1 MVLPKGAWE
10 FTVLSD
16 EITSGINVTN
26 VDNNNNT
33 IEVIIYPEDSILT
46 VDFFQDNSADNNVS
60 NGTPVTYDFSLLSL
74 VDGIDYHID
83 SSSSNWTDEGVAQV
97 SVEPGIYRISVDIAD
112 PNSGDLFGTRIMSG
126 DVDVIVG
133 IQSTEITRS
142 IGFDPE
148 WRVEMS
154 FTNESGGE
162 LSEQLV
168 RFTNVE
174 NGWVLSRTTDSN
186 GSIIDFF
193 PQGDWIA
200 TAETIN
206 NDIKEGLR
214 NLISVSSD
222 ISSES
227 LTFSTSQLA
236 EISFN
241 ISEDSSN
248 SPLSGVSLL
257 LESASDLGSFSI
269 EATNSSGLTTID
281 VVEGDWLVSL
291 NYTEDG
297 KRWVVESYP
306 VTISVGDNHVDLT
319 ANLYVALT
327 GTVFWDLNNNNA
339 SNVGEGI
346 SDVQMTFTTASDS
359 NEHSISTDNTG
370 EWELFVPYNTSW
382 QIETVYD
389 GFESINESISV
400 SDTPNDVQLELVA
413 GLVDVYG
420 NISYALGI
428 SSIPIEDVEL
438 MIMPTEGLVRDT
450 VTIEINE
457 GWSGSWSTELEPGLW
472 IVSASVP
479 SQDLIIMG
487 LLDVDV
493 TGSSNNLDMAL
504 TSGGIL
510 GLQTEWLDYD
520 GNTRNLGDI
529 SDANLLVDVGFG
541 MKWVQSVDETGSVD
555 LLLPNGNVQFSGD
568 FEVEQRG
575 LTMEFTAGRG
585 FDVYPGLNASI
596 DLSFNRVSNH
606 EIEISTLNETS
617 GHETYVGSLD
627 DVSLIDEDNGFI
639 PVDFT
644 LGIDYMG
651 HESYDVFAVGGIVSG
666 TDSSEWTVEFH
677 NGTGNWTTSTQFEVG
692 LDNSLNFD
700 NLNIRVTPPNQ
711 SVAHS
716 FENGHKITISIST
729 LDGYLAT
736 HDLIVRVPQIHGF
749 ELTNPMADVYGVSP
763 GELITIPIE
772 FTNSGNGDEK
782 YEFEFDDSELPDG
795 WSRTGPTS
803 HTLGSFVSSSHSVTV
818 VSPSDAMS
826 NEEFSIY
833 VSVTDKAGNSYDTTV
848 PIEIKIQS
856 SEPVLKIDGLISRSG
871 SEPEAGGQITY
882 IATISNSGLVDAENV
897 QLNAELCKDVSCN
910 TPTSVNAMTTMNI
923 PAESSQQFSFLFD
936 FSDIDVDQYYIMLD
950 INSTGFNEENIDD
963 DSWHISDGVE
973 QGVMNVDVRSP
984 SVDDD
989 ENTDIIAYI
998 LIIGLVIIGL
1008 YLTKGRS
1015 GRRPGAPF

>member
-1 MVLPKGAWE
+1 
-10 FTVLSD
+10 
-16 EITSGINVTN
+16 
-26 VDNNNNT
+26 
-33 IEVIIYPEDSILT
+33 
-46 VDFFQDNSADNNVS
+46 
-60 NGTPVTYDFSLLSL
+60 
-74 VDGIDYHID
+74 
-83 SSSSNWTDEGVAQV
+83 
-97 SVEPGIYRISVDIAD
+97 
-112 PNSGDLFGTRIMSG
+112 
-126 DVDVIVG
+126 
-133 IQSTEITRS
+133 
-142 IGFDPE
+142 
-148 WRVEMS
+148 
-154 FTNESGGE
+154 
-162 LSEQLV
+162 
-168 RFTNVE
+168 
-174 NGWVLSRTTDSN
+174 
-186 GSIIDFF
+186 
-193 PQGDWIA
+193 
-200 TAETIN
+200 
-206 NDIKEGLR
+206 
-214 NLISVSSD
+214 
-222 ISSES
+222 
-227 LTFSTSQLA
+227 
-236 EISFN
+236 
-241 ISEDSSN
+241 
-248 SPLSGVSLL
+248 LSGVSLL
-257 LESASDLGSFSI
+257 MESASDLGSFSI
-269 EATNSSGLTTID
+269 EATNSSGLTTVD

-306 VTISVGDNHVDLT
+306 VAISVGENHVDLI

-346 SDVQMTFTTASDS
+346 SDVQMTFTTTSNS

-382 QIETVYD
+382 QIETIYD
-389 GFESINESISV
+389 GFESINESVSV
-400 SDTPNDVQLELVA
+400 SDSPNDVQLELVA

-420 NISYALGI
+420 NITYALGI
-428 SSIPIEDVEL
+428 SSIPVEDIEL

-450 VTIEINE
+450 VAIEINDS
-457 GWSGSWSTELEPGLW
+457 WSGSWSTELEPGLW

-493 TGSSNNLDMAL
+493 TGNSNNLDMAL

-510 GLQTEWLDYD
+510 EVQTEWLDYE
-520 GNTRNLGDI
+520 GNSRNLGEI

-541 MKWVQSVDETGSVD
+541 MKWIQSVDETGNLD

-585 FDVYPGLNASI
+585 FDVYSGLNTSI
-596 DLSFNRVSNH
+596 DLLFNRVSNH
-606 EIEISTLNETS
+606 EIEITTLNETS
-617 GHETYVGSLD
+617 GHENYVGSMG
-627 DVSLIDEDNGFI
+627 DVSLVVDENNGFI

-644 LGIDYMG
+644 LDIDYLG
-651 HESYDVFAVGGIVSG
+651 HESYDVFTVGGIVSG
-666 TDSSEWTVEFH
+666 TDSSEWMVQFH

-692 LDNSLNFD
+692 LDNSVDFD
-700 NLNIRVTPPNQ
+700 NLNIRVIAPNQ

-716 FENGHKITISIST
+716 FEDGHKITISIST
-729 LDGYLAT
+729 LDGYLTT

-749 ELTNPMADVYGVSP
+749 ELTNPMSEVYGVSL
-763 GELITIPIE
+763 GESITIPIE
-772 FTNSGNGDEK
+772 FTNAGNGDEK

-795 WSRTGPTS
+795 WSRTGPNS

-818 VSPSDAMS
+818 VSPSDAMP

-833 VSVTDKAGNSYDTTV
+833 VSVTDKAGNSNYDT
-848 PIEIKIQS
+848 IEIKVRS
-856 SEPVLKIDGLISRSG
+856 SEPVLKIEGIQALG
-871 SEPEAGGQITY
+871 GGEPEAGGQITY

-897 QLNAELCKDVSCN
+897 QLNAQLCRNVACTS
-910 TPTSVNAMTTMNI
+910 PTSVNATTTMDI
-923 PAESSQQFSFLFD
+923 LAESSTQFSFLFD
-936 FSDIDVDQYYIMLD
+936 LSDIQVGQYYIMLD

-973 QGVMNVDVRSP
+973 LGVMNVDVRSP

>member
-1 MVLPKGAWE
+1 M
-10 FTVLSD
+10 
-16 EITSGINVTN
+16 
-26 VDNNNNT
+26 
-33 IEVIIYPEDSILT
+33 
-46 VDFFQDNSADNNVS
+46 
-60 NGTPVTYDFSLLSL
+60 
-74 VDGIDYHID
+74 
-83 SSSSNWTDEGVAQV
+83 
-97 SVEPGIYRISVDIAD
+97 
-112 PNSGDLFGTRIMSG
+112 
-126 DVDVIVG
+126 
-133 IQSTEITRS
+133 
-142 IGFDPE
+142 
-148 WRVEMS
+148 
-154 FTNESGGE
+154 
-162 LSEQLV
+162 
-168 RFTNVE
+168 
-174 NGWVLSRTTDSN
+174 
-186 GSIIDFF
+186 
-193 PQGDWIA
+193 
-200 TAETIN
+200 
-206 NDIKEGLR
+206 
-214 NLISVSSD
+214 
-222 ISSES
+222 
-227 LTFSTSQLA
+227 
-236 EISFN
+236 
-241 ISEDSSN
+241 
-248 SPLSGVSLL
+248 
-257 LESASDLGSFSI
+257 ESASDLGSFSI
-269 EATNSSGLTTID
+269 EATNSSGLTTVD
-281 VVEGDWLVSL
+281 LVEGDWLVSL

-306 VTISVGDNHVDLT
+306 VTISVGENHVDLS

-346 SDVQMTFTTASDS
+346 SDVQMTFTTTSDS

-382 QIETVYD
+382 QIETIYD
-389 GFESINESISV
+389 GFESINESVSV
-400 SDTPNDVQLELVA
+400 SDSPNDVQLELVA

-420 NISYALGI
+420 NITYALGI
-428 SSIPIEDVEL
+428 SSIPVEDIEL

-450 VTIEINE
+450 VAIEINDS
-457 GWSGSWSTELEPGLW
+457 WSGSWSTELEPGLW

-493 TGSSNNLDMAL
+493 TGNSNNLDMAL

-510 GLQTEWLDYD
+510 EVQTEWLDYE
-520 GNTRNLGDI
+520 GNSRNLGEI

-541 MKWVQSVDETGSVD
+541 MKWIQSVDETGNLD

-585 FDVYPGLNASI
+585 FDVYSGLNTSI
-596 DLSFNRVSNH
+596 DLLFNRVSNH
-606 EIEISTLNETS
+606 EIEITTLNETS
-617 GHETYVGSLD
+617 GHENYVGSMG
-627 DVSLIDEDNGFI
+627 DVSLVVDETNGFI

-644 LGIDYMG
+644 LDIDYLG
-651 HESYDVFAVGGIVSG
+651 HESYDVFTVGGIVSG
-666 TDSSEWTVEFH
+666 TDSSEWMVQFH

-692 LDNSLNFD
+692 LDNSVDFD
-700 NLNIRVTPPNQ
+700 NLNIRVIAPNQ

-716 FENGHKITISIST
+716 FEDGHKITISIST
-729 LDGYLAT
+729 LDGYLTT

-749 ELTNPMADVYGVSP
+749 ELTNPMSEVYGVSL
-763 GELITIPIE
+763 GESITIPIE
-772 FTNSGNGDEK
+772 FTNAGNGDEK

-795 WSRTGPTS
+795 WSRTGPNS

-818 VSPSDAMS
+818 VSPSDAMP

-833 VSVTDKAGNSYDTTV
+833 VSVTDKAGNSNYDT
-848 PIEIKIQS
+848 IEIKVRS
-856 SEPVLKIDGLISRSG
+856 SEPVLKIEGIQALG
-871 SEPEAGGQITY
+871 GGEPEAGGQITY

-897 QLNAELCKDVSCN
+897 QLNAQLCRNVACTS
-910 TPTSVNAMTTMNI
+910 PTSVNATTTMDI
-923 PAESSQQFSFLFD
+923 LAESSTQFSFLFD
-936 FSDIDVDQYYIMLD
+936 LSDIQVGQYYIMLD

-973 QGVMNVDVRSP
+973 LGVMNVDVRSP